1 MKALIAA
8 AASFALLTSAA
19 LADPPPG
26 KGPHG
31 KGNHG
36 GDVGHEDDVGSAV
49 VIGLS
54 IVFSTQERDT
64 IHQYFER
71 NSYGAQTL
79 PPGIAKNLAR
89 GKPLPPGIAKKQL
102 PGDLLSNLPRRTG
115 YDYVLAGSDV
125 LLVEVATHVVT
136 DILRDAVQRR

>member
-1 MKALIAA
+1 MKAFIVA
-8 AASFALLTSAA
+8 AASCALLASAA

-31 KGNHG
+31 KGNRG
-36 GDVGHEDDVGSAV
+36 GDAGRSDDFGSAV
-49 VIGLS
+49 EIGLS
-54 IVFSTQERDT
+54 VVFSTQERDT

-71 NSYGAQTL
+71 NAYGAQTL

-102 PGDLLSNLPRRTG
+102 PGNLLTSLPRRPG
-115 YDYVLAGSDV
+115 YDYVMAGSDV

-136 DILRDAVQRR
+136 DILRDVVRGR

>member
-8 AASFALLTSAA
+8 AASLALLTSAA

-26 KGPHG
+26 KGPKG
-31 KGNHG
+31 KGQR
-36 GDVGHEDDVGSAV
+36 DDGASALE
-49 VIGLS
+49 IGIS
-54 IVFSTQERDT
+54 VVFSAQERDV
-64 IHQYFER
+64 IHQYFDR
-71 NSYGAQTL
+71 HAYGVQSL

-102 PGDLLSNLPRRTG
+102 PGDLLSALPRRAG

-125 LLVEVATHVVT
+125 LLVEAATHVVT
-136 DILRDAVQRR
+136 DILRDAVKRR